1 MSSLDQLKQTFFDEC
16 SEALQQIE
24 LGLPDIRDGSGS
36 EDTINAVFRGVHSV
50 KGGAGIFGFEDLVR
64 FAHVFETVLDEMR
77 SGKLA
82 ATQEIVDTLLQANDV
97 LTDLISMSR
106 SGESIPPDFG
116 SECRAALQQILH
128 ANSGGEGIA
137 DDSAAPADFEGIDF
151 TPVQVDFDEVHAEQ
165 GGTEEGASIS
175 GEHEYKIVFRP
186 KPELL
191 KKANEPLYIIRELK
205 KLGALDLVAETDRLP
220 PLAELEADQ
229 PYLGWTGTLRT
240 TATREEVDDVFEF
253 VVGDCELEITQIDAA
268 LAPAPG
274 APAEAA
280 SAADSSAWEGMVGSV
295 VPPDVMAEKPA
306 ANIALSVIPTPV
318 VEAASSVQA
327 APAKPSPAPMASP
340 DTPMP
345 VASVPPSAAPP
356 LVPTLDRVEAAPA
369 AKPQAAKP
377 AAAGATTTRVELEKI
392 DRVVNMVG
400 ELVIAQA
407 MLGQVVHSLP
417 EDVSGRL
424 VQVLEEVTHH
434 TRELKDSVMS
444 MRAQQVNAVFQRMP
458 RLVRELAVKT
468 AKKVKLELAGENT
481 EVDRSIIERLGD
493 PLTHIIR
500 NSIDHGI
507 EAPSDRAA
515 AGKAEEGTI
524 RLSAEHR
531 GGRIVIEVKDD
542 GAGINSERVLQKA
555 RDRGL
560 VSAEAT
566 LSDDE
571 INNLI
576 FLPGFSTAEKI
587 SDISGRGV
595 GMDVVRRNIQD
606 VGGRISLKSDRGRGM
621 TIQLALPLTL
631 AVMDGMVIRVGSE
644 TYVMP
649 MSAIVEC
656 LRPPASDI
664 HALIGTPGML
674 RLRGNLVPL
683 VQLCDLLDISSTA
696 SGSDERVII
705 ITDAGEGARFGIVVD
720 ELCGHQQVVVKSIE
734 ESYGSVPGIA
744 GATILGNGRVA
755 FILDVEKLSDIASS
769 NQNVQTGVARFVN
782 GESKAAVAVG

>member
-1 MSSLDQLKQTFFDEC
+1 
-16 SEALQQIE
+16 
-24 LGLPDIRDGSGS
+24 
-36 EDTINAVFRGVHSV
+36 
-50 KGGAGIFGFEDLVR
+50 
-64 FAHVFETVLDEMR
+64 VLDEMR

-106 SGESIPPDFG
+106 SGDSIPPDFG
-116 SECRAALQQILH
+116 SECRAALQQILR
-128 ANSGGEGIA
+128 ANSGGEEIE
-137 DDSAAPADFEGIDF
+137 DDSAAPADFEGIEF
-151 TPVQVDFDEVHAEQ
+151 TPVQFNFDEPAEEN
-165 GGTEEGASIS
+165 GSAC
-175 GEHEYKIVFRP
+175 GEHEFKIVFRP
-186 KPELL
+186 RPELL

-220 PLAELEADQ
+220 PLAELEADR
-229 PYLGWTGTLRT
+229 PYLGWTGTLHT
-240 TATREEVDDVFEF
+240 TATREQIDEVFEF
-253 VVGDCELEITQIDAA
+253 VVGDCELEITAA
-268 LAPAPG
+268 DPIAASEPASMPAAAPAW
-274 APAEAA
+274 
-280 SAADSSAWEGMVGSV
+280 DSVVGSV
-295 VPPDVMAEKPA
+295 VPPDVSGVLPTVESAPSVVPSQ
-306 ANIALSVIPTPV
+306 IA
-318 VEAASSVQA
+318 EAATNVQA
-327 APAKPSPAPMASP
+327 APVAAPRPAPALTPTPAPAASTSALAP
-340 DTPMP
+340 T
-345 VASVPPSAAPP
+345 AEHAEAAPP
-356 LVPTLDRVEAAPA
+356 ARS
-369 AKPQAAKP
+369 QAAKP

-407 MLGQVVHSLP
+407 MLGQVVHTLP
-417 EDVSGRL
+417 EDVSARL
-424 VQVLEEVTHH
+424 VQVLEEVVHH

-468 AKKVKLELAGENT
+468 SKKVKLEMAGENT

-507 EAPSDRAA
+507 EAPADRSA
-515 AGKAEEGTI
+515 AGKSEEGTI

-531 GGRIVIEVKDD
+531 GGRIVIEIKDD
-542 GAGINSERVLQKA
+542 GAGINSDRVLAKA
-555 RDRGL
+555 RERGL
-560 VSAEAT
+560 VSADAS
-566 LSDDE
+566 LSDEE

-576 FLPGFSTAEKI
+576 FLPGFSTAEKV

-649 MSAIVEC
+649 MSASVEC

-683 VQLCDLLDISSTA
+683 VQLCDLLDIGSTA
-696 SGSDERVII
+696 SATDERVII

-769 NQNVQTGVARFVN
+769 QNVQTGVTRFVN
-782 GESKAAVAVG
+782 GESKAAVAVS